1 MGSVKFW
8 CLNAM
13 NKLSLCRRSLEK
25 CYAAL
30 LRVVLLVGTLLCASA
45 NANSLDTLAQFL
57 KTTQSGRAE
66 FKQVVTSPSKAGQP
80 VRSKQSAGTFAFIRP
95 TKFRFEYQK
104 PFPQV
109 IVADGQTLWLYD
121 ADLEQVTARK
131 QAQALNTTP
140 AALIATAT
148 DVAALQ
154 KDFTLQ
160 AQPDADGLQWVQ
172 ATPINKDSTLS
183 LVRLGLS
190 VNGQQVALA
199 KLEILDAMGQRSV
212 LSFERF
218 DVNPSGLTAAAF
230 NFVPPKGVDVVR
242 P

>member
-1 MGSVKFW
+1 
-8 CLNAM
+8 M
-13 NKLSLCRRSLEK
+13 NKLSLHMNPLQT

-30 LRVVLLVGTLLCASA
+30 LSVVLVMLMPFSA
-45 NANSLDTLAQFL
+45 HANSVDTLAQFL
-57 KTTQSGRAE
+57 KNTHSGRAE

-80 VRSKQSAGTFAFIRP
+80 VRSKQSAGSFAFMRP
-95 TKFRFEYQK
+95 SKFRFEYQK
-104 PFPQV
+104 PFPQL

-121 ADLEQVTARK
+121 TDLAQVTARK
-131 QAQALNTTP
+131 QSQALHSTP

-148 DVAALQ
+148 DLAALQ

-172 ATPINKDSTLS
+172 ATPNNKESTLS
-183 LVRLGLS
+183 QVRLGLS
-190 VNGQQVALA
+190 VSGQQVALS
-199 KLEILDAMGQRSV
+199 KLDIVDAMGQRSV
-212 LSFERF
+212 LTFERF
-218 DVNPSGLTAAAF
+218 EVNPVGLVASTF

>member
-1 MGSVKFW
+1 
-8 CLNAM
+8 M
-13 NKLSLCRRSLEK
+13 NKLSLHMNPLQT

-30 LRVVLLVGTLLCASA
+30 LSVVLVMLMPFSA
-45 NANSLDTLAQFL
+45 HANSVDTLAQFL
-57 KTTQSGRAE
+57 KNTHSGRAE

-80 VRSKQSAGTFAFIRP
+80 VRSKQSAGSFAFMRP
-95 TKFRFEYQK
+95 SKFRFEYQK
-104 PFPQV
+104 PFPQL

-121 ADLEQVTARK
+121 TDLAQVTARK
-131 QAQALNTTP
+131 QSQALNSTP

-148 DVAALQ
+148 DLAAFQ

-172 ATPINKDSTLS
+172 ATPNNKESTLS
-183 LVRLGLS
+183 QVRLGLS
-190 VNGQQVALA
+190 VSGQQVALA
-199 KLEILDAMGQRSV
+199 KLDILDAMGQRSV
-212 LSFERF
+212 LTFERF
-218 DVNPSGLTAAAF
+218 EVNPSGLTAASF

>member
-1 MGSVKFW
+1 
-8 CLNAM
+8 M
-13 NKLSLCRRSLEK
+13 NKLSLHMNPLQT

-30 LRVVLLVGTLLCASA
+30 LSVVLVMLMPFSA
-45 NANSLDTLAQFL
+45 HANSVDTLAQFL
-57 KTTQSGRAE
+57 KNTHSGRAE

-80 VRSKQSAGTFAFIRP
+80 VRSKPSAGSFAFMRP
-95 TKFRFEYQK
+95 SKFRFEYQK
-104 PFPQV
+104 PFPQL

-121 ADLEQVTARK
+121 TDLAQVTARK
-131 QAQALNTTP
+131 QSQALNSTP

-148 DVAALQ
+148 DLAALQ

-172 ATPINKDSTLS
+172 ATPNNKESTLS
-183 LVRLGLS
+183 QVRLGLS
-190 VNGQQVALA
+190 VSGQQVSLA
-199 KLEILDAMGQRSV
+199 KLDILDAMGQRSV
-212 LSFERF
+212 LTFERF
-218 DVNPSGLTAAAF
+218 EVNPSGLTAASF

>member
-1 MGSVKFW
+1 MVNEKFW
-8 CLNAM
+8 CLNEM
-13 NKLSLCRRSLEK
+13 NKLSLRIKLLQK

-30 LRVVLLVGTLLCASA
+30 MSVIVVMLVPFSA
-45 NANSLDTLAQFL
+45 HANSVDTLAQFL
-57 KTTQSGRAE
+57 KNTHSGRAD
-66 FKQVVTSPSKAGQP
+66 FHQVVTSPSKAGQP
-80 VRSKQSAGTFAFIRP
+80 VRSKQSAGSFAFMRP

-104 PFPQV
+104 PFPQL

-121 ADLEQVTARK
+121 TDLAQVTARK
-131 QAQALNTTP
+131 QSQALNSTP

-148 DVAALQ
+148 DLAALQ

-172 ATPINKDSTLS
+172 ATPNNKESTMS
-183 LVRLGLS
+183 QVRLGLS
-190 VNGQQVALA
+190 VSGQQVSLA
-199 KLEILDAMGQRSV
+199 KLDILDAMGQRSV
-212 LSFERF
+212 LTFERF
-218 DVNPSGLTAAAF
+218 EVNPSGLTAASF

>member
-1 MGSVKFW
+1 
-8 CLNAM
+8 M
-13 NKLSLCRRSLEK
+13 NKLSLHMNPLQT

-30 LRVVLLVGTLLCASA
+30 LSVVLVMLMPFSA
-45 NANSLDTLAQFL
+45 HANSVDTLAQFL
-57 KTTQSGRAE
+57 KNTHSGRAE

-80 VRSKQSAGTFAFIRP
+80 VRSKPSAGSFAFMRP
-95 TKFRFEYQK
+95 SKFRFEYQK
-104 PFPQV
+104 PFPQL

-121 ADLEQVTARK
+121 TDLAQVTARK
-131 QAQALNTTP
+131 QSQALNSTP

-148 DVAALQ
+148 DLAALQ

-172 ATPINKDSTLS
+172 ATPNNKESTLS
-183 LVRLGLS
+183 QVRLGLS
-190 VNGQQVALA
+190 VSGQQVALS
-199 KLEILDAMGQRSV
+199 KLDIVDAMGQRSV
-212 LSFERF
+212 LTFERF
-218 DVNPSGLTAAAF
+218 EVNPVGLAASTF